1 MNGVLG
7 DILKTNYVVDP
18 EVDGSVTARTA
29 RPVPKKDVLA
39 ILENILA
46 LNQASLIKTNGIWH
60 VVPSAKSKTLSGS
73 VVMPRN
79 RQEAR
84 GLGVHIIP
92 LSYTTVDSVIEV
104 IQGQI
109 NPDRQLVGDARR
121 NLLIFVGPR
130 REANLIEEMV
140 GVLDTDLL
148 KGMSFGLLPI
158 KVARLDDVRTELEV
172 IFGQDAGTPTKSLVR
187 FLPIERLN
195 AILAI
200 SSQRKYIVKAEQW
213 VRRLDRANSNAGRRA
228 FVYFVRNGRATEL
241 AGILTDLFVSDGQS
255 QTPQTGRPV
264 APGLEAVQ
272 LDRPES
278 TDEQSEERRPETAPQ
293 TSAARLAPI
302 SADGED
308 DIRIIADERN
318 NALVIRATAD
328 EYRSIETM
336 LVQLDILPLQVLIEV
351 TVAEVTLDGDLEYG
365 LDWFFQSGKVNATLS
380 NRASG
385 AVGQQFPG
393 FSLFY
398 DSVNAAVVLNALAE
412 VTNVK
417 VISSPKL
424 MVLDNQSA
432 RLQVGDQVPVA
443 TQSSVSTANPDAPI
457 VNSVSLVDTGI
468 ILEVKPT
475 VNEGGLVS
483 LQVLQ
488 EVSDATVTQ
497 SSGID
502 SPTIQKRRV
511 ESRLAVQSGETI
523 VLAGLI
529 RDRKEIGESGIPV
542 LKDVP
547 VLGNLFKTTS
557 ERDDRTELIVLIT
570 PRVVRNPTEIRQ
582 LTNDIRRQ
590 LSTVDFINK
599 TEAPFD
605 RNRVACLGH
614 LEHFQCDPSQR
625 VSSFLLKGTAQSLVV
640 FISICNTRKCMLMIH
655 GSGCHLMVA

>member
-1 MNGVLG
+1 MKSPL
-7 DILKTNYVVDP
+7 
-18 EVDGSVTARTA
+18 
-29 RPVPKKDVLA
+29 PK
-39 ILENILA
+39 
-46 LNQASLIKTNGIWH
+46 S
-60 VVPSAKSKTLSGS
+60 
-73 VVMPRN
+73 
-79 RQEAR
+79 
-84 GLGVHIIP
+84 
-92 LSYTTVDSVIEV
+92 
-104 IQGQI
+104 
-109 NPDRQLVGDARR
+109 
-121 NLLIFVGPR
+121 
-130 REANLIEEMV
+130 
-140 GVLDTDLL
+140 
-148 KGMSFGLLPI
+148 
-158 KVARLDDVRTELEV
+158 
-172 IFGQDAGTPTKSLVR
+172 
-187 FLPIERLN
+187 
-195 AILAI
+195 
-200 SSQRKYIVKAEQW
+200 
-213 VRRLDRANSNAGRRA
+213 
-228 FVYFVRNGRATEL
+228 
-241 AGILTDLFVSDGQS
+241 
-255 QTPQTGRPV
+255 
-264 APGLEAVQ
+264 
-272 LDRPES
+272 
-278 TDEQSEERRPETAPQ
+278 
-293 TSAARLAPI
+293 
-302 SADGED
+302 
-308 DIRIIADERN
+308 
-318 NALVIRATAD
+318 
-328 EYRSIETM
+328 
-336 LVQLDILPLQVLIEV
+336 
-351 TVAEVTLDGDLEYG
+351 TLDGDLEYG

-475 VNEGGLVS
+475 VNDGGLVS

-529 RDRKEIGESGIPV
+529 RDRKEVGESGIPV

-547 VLGNLFKTTS
+547 VLGNLFKTTN

-590 LSTVDFINK
+590 LSTVDFISK
-599 TEAPFD
+599 
-605 RNRVACLGH
+605 RR
-614 LEHFQCDPSQR
+614 R
-625 VSSFLLKGTAQSLVV
+625 QS
-640 FISICNTRKCMLMIH
+640 R
-655 GSGCHLMVA
+655 

>member
-1 MNGVLG
+1 MVSPLQ
-7 DILKTNYVVDP
+7 
-18 EVDGSVTARTA
+18 A
-29 RPVPKKDVLA
+29 
-39 ILENILA
+39 NISIRLFDW
-46 LNQASLIKTNGIWH
+46 ASAMA
-60 VVPSAKSKTLSGS
+60 S
-73 VVMPRN
+73 
-79 RQEAR
+79 
-84 GLGVHIIP
+84 
-92 LSYTTVDSVIEV
+92 
-104 IQGQI
+104 
-109 NPDRQLVGDARR
+109 
-121 NLLIFVGPR
+121 
-130 REANLIEEMV
+130 
-140 GVLDTDLL
+140 
-148 KGMSFGLLPI
+148 
-158 KVARLDDVRTELEV
+158 
-172 IFGQDAGTPTKSLVR
+172 
-187 FLPIERLN
+187 
-195 AILAI
+195 
-200 SSQRKYIVKAEQW
+200 
-213 VRRLDRANSNAGRRA
+213 SNAGRRA

-255 QTPQTGRPV
+255 QITQPQRSV

-272 LDRPES
+272 LDRPE
-278 TDEQSEERRPETAPQ
+278 TPDEQPEEGRPASAPQ
-293 TSAARLAPI
+293 TPAARIAPL
-302 SADGED
+302 STSDED
-308 DIRIIADERN
+308 EIRIIADERN
-318 NALVIRATAD
+318 NALLIRATAE

-336 LVQLDILPLQVLIEV
+336 LTQLDILPLQVLIEV

-385 AVGQQFPG
+385 AVGPQFPG

-398 DSVNAAVVLNALAE
+398 DSVNAGVVLNALAE

-475 VNEGGLVS
+475 VNDGGLVS

-590 LSTVDFINK
+590 LSTVDFISK
-599 TEAPFD
+599 
-605 RNRVACLGH
+605 RR
-614 LEHFQCDPSQR
+614 R
-625 VSSFLLKGTAQSLVV
+625 QS
-640 FISICNTRKCMLMIH
+640 R
-655 GSGCHLMVA
+655 